1 MVIRQSRFNTYD
13 SAKAKHSNTVH
24 FPAPCDPSST
34 STSQF
39 NHNKHKPNTT
49 CNPQSYCN
57 PGAIP
62 TSTRNSCTKRPGNIE
77 PGEGHRE
84 ALSPGSHRTAPATTQ
99 RKSYI
104 PTDHVQT
111 DTPAQQTQ
119 TRRAIIKVHSSIAP
133 GSHSDQPS
141 LPHCPPLPTRC
152 PPPILSI
159 LRIQFPSPIMQQYTD
174 LTSSPL

>member
-13 SAKAKHSNTVH
+13 SAKAKHSNTVN
-24 FPAPCDPSST
+24 FPAPCDPSSI

-39 NHNKHKPNTT
+39 NHNKHKPNTS

-84 ALSPGSHRTAPATTQ
+84 AASDTQSRLSPDITSHHAKKVVHPNGSCPDRHTSTTNTNMTCNHQ
-99 RKSYI
+99 SPVINCAR
-104 PTDHVQT
+104 
-111 DTPAQQTQ
+111 
-119 TRRAIIKVHSSIAP
+119 IAL
-133 GSHSDQPS
+133 GSAF
-141 LPHCPPLPTRC
+141 LTTLPTLAHQV
-152 PPPILSI
+152 PPTNPFNTADPI
-159 LRIQFPSPIMQQYTD
+159 PI
-174 LTSSPL
+174 PNHAAIH

>member
-1 MVIRQSRFNTYD
+1 MQSQRNHGITTQLKRKDNRTRNRIAKVRQSMVIRQSRFNTYD

-34 STSQF
+34 STSQC

-119 TRRAIIKVHSSIAP
+119 T
-133 GSHSDQPS
+133 
-141 LPHCPPLPTRC
+141 
-152 PPPILSI
+152 
-159 LRIQFPSPIMQQYTD
+159 
-174 LTSSPL
+174 